1 MTEYLT
7 NVIHNIITVLLLFRS
22 LLYTIV
28 ELLYGDLP
36 WRADCLAKTPRV
48 KLAKSGSSHHNAA
61 GTSSEPHRMR
71 VMLQK
76 VAFNDDPTALFDGAV
91 SSTWPRAAPRA
102 FAVVTV
108 AVVSSTTTVASSSS
122 ASGVSSAGASAATA
136 AADVSSVSTAQVI
149 FFLFC
154 CRTEYYTKINA
165 IVIVIII
172 LRSCTQRRSAHCGG
186 GRRICRASASPTR
199 RTTQGCASSSKG
211 RCSQRRAPW
220 MGSARQRQSARRT
233 QSGDAR
239 QSERPQRR

>member
-1 MTEYLT
+1 MFTPTANRHAGSGAAFAEASSGSRLPTHVAAREMGDDGFRGSPIYASVNAHRRLDLSRRDDLWCENQKYFFCIFMTEYLT

-102 FAVVTV
+102 FAVVTA
-108 AVVSSTTTVASSSS
+108 AVVSSTATVASSSS

-154 CRTEYYTKINA
+154 CRTEYYTK
-165 IVIVIII
+165 
-172 LRSCTQRRSAHCGG
+172 L
-186 GRRICRASASPTR
+186 
-199 RTTQGCASSSKG
+199 
-211 RCSQRRAPW
+211 
-220 MGSARQRQSARRT
+220 MLL
-233 QSGDAR
+233 
-239 QSERPQRR
+239 

>member
-102 FAVVTV
+102 FAVVTA

-149 FFLFC
+149 FFYFVVGL
-154 CRTEYYTKINA
+154 N
-165 IVIVIII
+165 
-172 LRSCTQRRSAHCGG
+172 
-186 GRRICRASASPTR
+186 
-199 RTTQGCASSSKG
+199 TTQKL
-211 RCSQRRAPW
+211 
-220 MGSARQRQSARRT
+220 MLL
-233 QSGDAR
+233 
-239 QSERPQRR
+239 